1 MQITYDFHT
10 HTTYSHGKGSILDN
24 AIAAKEK
31 GIKGIAI
38 TDHGFSH
45 PAFGM
50 KRRKLNMMRA
60 DCKNAEEQ
68 TGVKVFLGVESNI
81 CGISGKTDVK
91 ATDYEHLDVFGAGI
105 HRFVYYET
113 PYDYLRLLGDTIFYS
128 LTKIKPSKNLLDYT
142 TKVYINAIKKNPID
156 FISHLNYLVFCDVQ
170 QVAQCC
176 EDYGTYLEISTKKV
190 HLTDAQWED
199 VLKTNCKF
207 VINSDAHSPKRVGDM
222 ELFNE
227 LNSRINIPKERIVNL
242 GDELPT
248 LRFQEFKKKL

>member
-10 HTTYSHGKGSILDN
+10 HTTYSHGKGTILEN

-31 GIKGIAI
+31 GLKGIAI

-50 KRRKLNMMRA
+50 KRKKLDKMRA
-60 DCKNAEEQ
+60 DCIEAERQ
-68 TGVKVFLGVESNI
+68 TGVKVMLGVESNI

-91 ATDYEHLDVFGAGI
+91 ATDYEALDVFGAGV

-128 LTKIKPSKNLLDYT
+128 LTKIKPSKNLINYT
-142 TKVYINAIKKNPID
+142 TKLYINAIKKNPID
-156 FISHLNYLVFCDVQ
+156 FISHLNYLVFCDAKE
-170 QVAQCC
+170 VAKCC
-176 EDYGTYLEISTKKV
+176 ADYGTYLEISTKKV
-190 HLTDAQWED
+190 HLSDKQWEEVFSTD
-199 VLKTNCKF
+199 CKF
-207 VINSDAHSPKRVGDM
+207 IINSDAHSTKRIGDM
-222 ELFNE
+222 ELFNQ
-227 LNSRINIPKERIVNL
+227 LNSRVNVPIEKIVNL

-248 LRFQEFKKKL
+248 LRFTEFKKKL